1 MSGRVSE
8 RRDAIAKLAW
18 NIATRMEVFTYY
30 DLSSELHIEARR
42 VAVFVRDWQRAGAV
56 EACGKRGNRRAFRVV
71 DARRPALM
79 RADGT
84 AIRRESPAGNM
95 WRVARRLT
103 VFTPSDVMSH
113 ANTPTCEV
121 TLAAAQE
128 FCQMLN
134 RAGYLKVL
142 QRAAPG
148 RREAAYRL
156 IRDTG
161 PLPPR
166 ERRVRAVYDENLD
179 EFTHLA
185 GGL

>member
-1 MSGRVSE
+1 MGSRVIE
-8 RRDAIAKLAW
+8 RREATAQLAW
-18 NIATRMEVFTYY
+18 NIAMRMRVFTYY
-30 DLSSELHIEARR
+30 DLASELHIHARR
-42 VAVFVRDWQRAGAV
+42 AAEFVRDWRRTGAV
-56 EACGKRGNRRAFRVV
+56 EACGKKGNRHAFRVIE
-71 DARRPALM
+71 AERPARL
-79 RADGT
+79 RGDGT
-84 AIRRESPAGNM
+84 TMRRESAPGNM
-95 WRVARRLT
+95 WRVARKLS
-103 VFTPSDVMSH
+103 VFTPSDIMAH

-121 TLAAAQE
+121 TLATAQE

-142 QRAAPG
+142 QKAHPG

-166 ERRVRAVYDENLD
+166 ERRVRAVFDENLG